1 MGLLLWLLFGA
12 VVGGV
17 AKWLVPGRCPDG
29 WLPTIALGV
38 VGSFVGGLPF
48 GSNPAGL
55 IGSVVGAVVCLFLFS
70 IWSDDYR

>member
-1 MGLLLWLLFGA
+1 MGLIMWLVFGA

-17 AKWLVPGRCPDG
+17 AKWALPGRCPAG
-29 WLPTIALGV
+29 WVPTIALGV

-48 GSNPAGL
+48 GGNGAGL

-70 IWSDDYR
+70 VWSDDR